1 MPANLT
7 PQYHKAEEEY
17 RRAQSAQEQV
27 ECLQRMLQLIP
38 KHKGT
43 DRMQGDLKHRLKE
56 ARDAAQ
62 AEKSAPKKGV
72 SYRFP
77 RQGAGQIVIV
87 GGPNSGK
94 SRLVKELTNAIPEV
108 ADYPFSTREPLP
120 AIMEWEDVRLQLIDT
135 PPITASHLE
144 PYQINLVRTADA
156 AVLCFDGSSDDSPEA
171 TVELLEQLKQ
181 RKTVLAQ
188 ESGFVEDDFSRIQ
201 IKTLF
206 VVTRGKDPEASMR
219 VDFLKEMIDLPF
231 EPLYVE
237 LDNEA
242 DREILQTKIF
252 ELLNCIRIYTKAPGK
267 PADYSSP
274 FTIPQGGTVEDLA
287 YVIHQELFE
296 SMKFA
301 KVWGTSAKDG
311 QTVGR
316 DHQLCDKDLVELH

>member
-7 PQYHKAEEEY
+7 PQYHKAEEEF

-27 ECLQRMLQLIP
+27 DCLQRMLQLIP

-43 DRMQGDLKHRLKE
+43 ERMQGDLKHRLKE
-56 ARDAAQ
+56 ARDALQ
-62 AEKSAPKKGV
+62 TEKSAPKKGV
-72 SYRFP
+72 SYRYP

-94 SRLVKELTNAIPEV
+94 SRLVQELTNAEPEV

-120 AIMEWEDVRLQLIDT
+120 AIMEWEDVRVQLIDT
-135 PPITASHLE
+135 PPITISNLE

-171 TVELLEQLKQ
+171 TVELLQQLEQ
-181 RKTVLAQ
+181 RKTVLASQ
-188 ESGFVEDDFSRIQ
+188 SGFVEDDFSRIQ

-206 VVTRGKDPEASMR
+206 VVTRGKNAEARMR
-219 VDFLKEMIDLPF
+219 VEFLREMRDHPF
-231 EPLYVE
+231 EPLYVDLE
-237 LDNEA
+237 NEA
-242 DREILQTKIF
+242 DQEELRTQIF
-252 ELLNCIRIYTKAPGK
+252 QLLDCIRIYTKAPGK

-274 FTIPQGGTVEDLA
+274 FTIPRGGSVEDLA
-287 YVIHQELFE
+287 YVIHRELFD

-301 KVWGTSAKDG
+301 KVWGESAHDG

>member
-27 ECLQRMLQLIP
+27 DCLQRMLQLMP

-43 DRMQGDLKHRLKE
+43 DRLQGDLKHRLKE
-56 ARDAAQ
+56 ARESAQ
-62 AEKSAPKKGV
+62 AEKSASKKGL

-77 RQGAGQIVIV
+77 RQGAGQIVVV

-94 SRLVKELTNAIPEV
+94 SRLVKELTNATPEV
-108 ADYPFSTREPLP
+108 AEYPFSTREPLP

-171 TVELLEQLKQ
+171 TVELLDQLNQ
-181 RKTVLAQ
+181 RKTVLAR

-206 VVTRGKDPEASMR
+206 VVTRGSDPEAKMR
-219 VDFLKEMIDLPF
+219 IDFLKEMIDLPF

-237 LDNEA
+237 LENAA
-242 DREILQTKIF
+242 DREKLRTNIF
-252 ELLNCIRIYTKAPGK
+252 ELLDCIRIYTKAPGK
-267 PADYSSP
+267 PADFSSP
-274 FTIPQGGTVEDLA
+274 FTIPKGGTVEDLA
-287 YVIHQELFE
+287 YVIHRELFDT
-296 SMKFA
+296 MKFA